1 MIDPYDF
8 QSLKLPDIAEYEC
21 AKAGHIYPA
30 GTSTL
35 QISATQG
42 QIGFLKKPS
51 EVEPKYVAIVPIAG
65 VNPMYLNV
73 VLQKNIQQ
81 FMHVF
86 KAGINIQFD
95 ELANFKVQLH
105 NVETQVAIAE
115 LFSNLDEKIEI
126 GIQIDQQLK
135 NQKQWMLSKMFI

>member
-1 MIDPYDF
+1 
-8 QSLKLPDIAEYEC
+8 
-21 AKAGHIYPA
+21 
-30 GTSTL
+30 
-35 QISATQG
+35 
-42 QIGFLKKPS
+42 
-51 EVEPKYVAIVPIAG
+51 
-65 VNPMYLNV
+65 
-73 VLQKNIQQ
+73 NIQQ